1 MRKQADS
8 FVSFPE
14 SAHNF
19 LSLYLVYPA
28 FLHYM
33 GKKRARKISEREL
46 FGIPSRKEMER
57 ASIAD
62 TFLQVQT
69 GFSMFGLFAY
79 DLTDD
84 DKRILKFLSMNPE
97 ATQTIIA
104 ESTGIKL
111 QKVKSITST
120 LRNWGY
126 LTRIGSSKQGVW
138 KVLVDIE

>member
-1 MRKQADS
+1 
-8 FVSFPE
+8 
-14 SAHNF
+14 
-19 LSLYLVYPA
+19 
-28 FLHYM
+28 
-33 GKKRARKISEREL
+33 
-46 FGIPSRKEMER
+46 MER

-84 DKRILKFLSMNPE
+84 DKRILKFLSVNPE